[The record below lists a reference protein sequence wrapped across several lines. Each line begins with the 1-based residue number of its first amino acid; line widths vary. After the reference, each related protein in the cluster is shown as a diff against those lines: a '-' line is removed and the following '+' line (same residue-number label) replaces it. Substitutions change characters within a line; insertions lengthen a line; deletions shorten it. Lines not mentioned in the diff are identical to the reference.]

1 MGGIL
6 RRREL
11 ILPDAS
17 PSDVLYN
24 IENVTMERGGGVNTG
39 VKLFD
44 TNKDFSIVMDVT
56 TLETPVT
63 ISGAACSQPRFFHL
77 LFADGSQWPGINWY
91 KSSASSLQS
100 AFKYGYKQ
108 IQNTGAIGKNIRN
121 RCVCTHTGGTL
132 ITTAKLRR
140 ATDNVITAT
149 CTNTSD
155 MPSSSAMLWIG
166 GSSNPNLTWS
176 NLRMQIHR
184 FTVYNRVLTA
194 DEINAFLA

>member
-1 MGGIL
+1 MDGIL

-11 ILPDAS
+11 ILTGTS

-24 IENVTMERGGGVNTG
+24 LENMTMERGGGINTG
-39 VKLFD
+39 VQLFD

-56 TLETPVT
+56 TLEAPVNT
-63 ISGAACSQPRFFHL
+63 SGAVCSQARFFYL
-77 LFADGSQWPGINWY
+77 LFADGSNWPGIIWY
-91 KSSASSLQS
+91 KSGASSLQS

-108 IQNTGAIGKNIRN
+108 IQNTGTIGKNIRN
-121 RCVCTHTGGTL
+121 RCVCTHAGGTL
-132 ITTAKLRR
+132 TTTAKLRR
-140 ATDNVITAT
+140 ATDSVITAT
-149 CTNTSD
+149 CTNTAD
-155 MPSSSAMLWIG
+155 MPSSETALWVGTPSSAT
-166 GSSNPNLTWS
+166 TWR